1 MSSSCLTEEVLSLF
15 LPDGTLNYFEIT
27 SCDFGASQIVLSLRE
42 KKILPEDLSADNVC
56 SNGFFPEAT
65 LQDFPIRGRKVFLKI
80 LRRRWR
86 YKNRSGS
93 FSRNWDFI
101 ANGMRISK
109 DFAAFLKELPG

>member
-1 MSSSCLTEEVLSLF
+1 MLFFLALSFELNLLFMSPASLTEEVLSLF

-27 SCDFGASQIVLSLRE
+27 S
-42 KKILPEDLSADNVC
+42 
-56 SNGFFPEAT
+56 
-65 LQDFPIRGRKVFLKI
+65 FLKI
-80 LRRRWR
+80 LHRRWR

-101 ANGMRISK
+101 AGGMRISK

>member
-1 MSSSCLTEEVLSLF
+1 MSVPSLTEEVLSLF

-27 SCDFGASQIVLSLRE
+27 SCDFGSSQIVLSLRE
-42 KKILPEDLSADNVC
+42 KKILPEDLPSDSIC
-56 SNGFFPEAT
+56 PNGFFPEAT
-65 LQDFPIRGRKVFLKI
+65 FQDFPIRGRKVFLKI

-86 YKNRSGS
+86 YKNRSVS

-101 ANGMRISK
+101 SDGMRISK